1 MLRRLH
7 GVHDVD
13 IQVVQSNPTRAAS
26 VRLRSHPPLAVLAP
40 PTYRQEGPMS
50 SLLRR
55 AATCAGLA
63 ACGFSALSQAQS
75 TTTIL
80 PQRTTEL
87 RRAPLPVATAPIVQQ
102 SPNGLYKLS
111 ITDTGI
117 ELLGPKGAVRLTDTG
132 IEIGGLPGSRLTIN
146 GGEMNVRI
154 DRTVRLEAGSTMYLR
169 AGSDIDMRGSSTV
182 QIMAAAAASLLGS
195 RVTLGCPNAKQAARL
210 GDQVNTS
217 VSPAVILQGSP
228 TVSVC

>member
-1 MLRRLH
+1 M
-7 GVHDVD
+7 
-13 IQVVQSNPTRAAS
+13 T
-26 VRLRSHPPLAVLAP
+26 PLF
-40 PTYRQEGPMS
+40 
-50 SLLRR
+50 RR
-55 AATCAGLA
+55 AAICAGLA

-75 TTTIL
+75 TATVL
-80 PQRTTEL
+80 PQRTTDL

-117 ELLGPKGAVRLTDTG
+117 ELLGPKGAVRITDTG
-132 IEIGGLPGSRLTIN
+132 IEIAGTNTPVTIRAS
-146 GGEMNVRI
+146 EMNVRI
-154 DRTVRLEAGSTMYLR
+154 DQTVRLDAGSTMYLR

-182 QIMAAAAASLLGS
+182 QIMAAAGASLLGS

-228 TVSVC
+228 TVWVC

>member
-1 MLRRLH
+1 M
-7 GVHDVD
+7 
-13 IQVVQSNPTRAAS
+13 T
-26 VRLRSHPPLAVLAP
+26 
-40 PTYRQEGPMS
+40 

-55 AATCAGLA
+55 VATCAGLA

-80 PQRTTEL
+80 PQPTTEL

-111 ITDTGI
+111 IGDTGI
-117 ELLGPKGAVRLTDTG
+117 ELVGPQGTVKITNAG
-132 IEIGGLPGSRLTIN
+132 IQIGSPNSHVFIDAN
-146 GGEMNVRI
+146 DMNVKSGQ
-154 DRTVRLEAGSTMYLR
+154 TVRLESGTT
-169 AGSDIDMRGSSTV
+169 IDMR
-182 QIMAAAAASLLGS
+182 AASAVQMTTGSAAMRLDAGASLTGS
-195 RVTLGCPNAKQAARL
+195 RVTLGCANGKPAARM

-217 VSPAVILQGSP
+217 VSPVAIVQGSP

>member
-1 MLRRLH
+1 M
-7 GVHDVD
+7 
-13 IQVVQSNPTRAAS
+13 T
-26 VRLRSHPPLAVLAP
+26 
-40 PTYRQEGPMS
+40 

-63 ACGFSALSQAQS
+63 VSGFSALSQAQS
-75 TTTIL
+75 TTTIV
-80 PQRTTEL
+80 PERTTEL
-87 RRAPLPVATAPIVQQ
+87 RRALPVATAPIVQQ

-117 ELLGPKGAVRLTDTG
+117 ELLGPKGAVRITDTG
-132 IEIGGLPGSRLTIN
+132 IEIAGTNTPVTIRAS
-146 GGEMNVRI
+146 EMNVRI
-154 DRTVRLEAGSTMYLR
+154 DQTVRLDAGSTMYLR

-182 QIMAAAAASLLGS
+182 QIMAAAGASLLGS

-228 TVSVC
+228 TVWVC

>member
-1 MLRRLH
+1 M
-7 GVHDVD
+7 
-13 IQVVQSNPTRAAS
+13 T
-26 VRLRSHPPLAVLAP
+26 
-40 PTYRQEGPMS
+40 

-55 AATCAGLA
+55 AAICAGLA

-80 PQRTTEL
+80 PQPTTEL

-111 ITDTGI
+111 IGDTGI
-117 ELLGPKGAVRLTDTG
+117 ELVGPQGTVKITNAG
-132 IEIGGLPGSRLTIN
+132 IQIGSPNSHVFIDAN
-146 GGEMNVRI
+146 DMNI
-154 DRTVRLEAGSTMYLR
+154 KSGQTVRLESGTT
-169 AGSDIDMRGSSTV
+169 IDMRASSAVQMTTGSL
-182 QIMAAAAASLLGS
+182 AAIRLDAGASLTGS
-195 RVTLGCPNAKQAARL
+195 RVMLGCANGKPAARM

-217 VSPAVILQGSP
+217 VTPAAIAQGSP